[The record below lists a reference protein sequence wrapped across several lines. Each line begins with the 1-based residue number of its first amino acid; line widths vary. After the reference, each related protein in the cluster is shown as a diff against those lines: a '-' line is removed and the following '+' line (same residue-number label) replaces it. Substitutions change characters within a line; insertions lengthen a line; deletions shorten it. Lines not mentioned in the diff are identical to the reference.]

1 VPLLMASLGTGV
13 GKQVSGN
20 MLSSTALILILRLRI
35 RSSPHGPHLE
45 KPIPMCRVQ
54 TSSNSTLRSPN
65 ATDLVAPPLNMPQA
79 NQVAIP
85 YTSPTPPNGACNLI
99 NQLGITILPAGT
111 VGTEEVRLTNKYIIS
126 ILAMLQG
133 PRCYIDAST
142 PPDHLSPQPR
152 PAGLGIFILN
162 FQAQPPQYIYIKAK
176 LSACSSVLMALH
188 NISRS
193 QDSRIFKISRTQNT
207 TVDALA
213 RQALSS
219 QLTHLQISCTNRAC
233 VHHCSVLQA
242 LHLVDLSDVTLLTVF
257 CC

>member
-1 VPLLMASLGTGV
+1 MASLGTGV

-99 NQLGITILPAGT
+99 NQLGT

-133 PRCYIDAST
+133 PRLA
-142 PPDHLSPQPR
+142 L
-152 PAGLGIFILN
+152 
-162 FQAQPPQYIYIKAK
+162 IKDVKYA
-176 LSACSSVLMALH
+176 VLE
-188 NISRS
+188 S
-193 QDSRIFKISRTQNT
+193 
-207 TVDALA
+207 
-213 RQALSS
+213 
-219 QLTHLQISCTNRAC
+219 
-233 VHHCSVLQA
+233 
-242 LHLVDLSDVTLLTVF
+242 
-257 CC
+257 